1 MNVKAYCLTGSA
13 SDRRA
18 SRRLSTADG
27 TMVNSM
33 PARFPHRV
41 PATAQ
46 GDDMPRVKKIVL
58 WILVA
63 FAIYAI
69 FTSPDR
75 AADIVRTSGSIL
87 VDGAKGI
94 GQFFDA
100 LLRR

>member
-1 MNVKAYCLTGSA
+1 
-13 SDRRA
+13 
-18 SRRLSTADG
+18 
-27 TMVNSM
+27 
-33 PARFPHRV
+33 
-41 PATAQ
+41 
-46 GDDMPRVKKIVL
+46 MPRVKKILL

-87 VDGAKGI
+87 VDGGKGI